1 MALEIVRRIRG
12 NVHGSI
18 DISAL
23 EDLVLAHPYV
33 QRLRRIKQLAF
44 LNYVF
49 PGATHTRFEHSLG
62 VMHLAG
68 VAWSKLK
75 DNQRRLYQSLS
86 RYGHFEDIESEQ
98 GSQHVMHGRLSPTF
112 SLMSYVFQS
121 DYVLQVLRLAGLLHD
136 IGHPPFSHS
145 GERLLP
151 TAEAILAAN
160 PDTSHYIKD
169 YLQDLAKREQSK
181 TGHASPIRHEIFSIL
196 MIDRLFKDIYQ
207 ENERPSIYID
217 PRDVI
222 AVISNAIQPAE
233 DSFLRKHKAY
243 RLCREL
249 ISGELDIDRMDY
261 LIRDSKECGV
271 VYGVFDVERI
281 LDSLQVYFNDHEEQD
296 GLHIAINFSGL
307 AAFEDYLRARHSMY
321 LQLYFHKSSVAAEAM
336 MQNLST
342 RLGSWRLPADLDS
355 YANVDEYNISS
366 AWLEAAESEL
376 QGQALEQF
384 KVDIKD
390 LLMNRQL
397 WKRVFE
403 ISGPKS
409 QIELKPFESACTIL
423 KQAGIEFERVS
434 SGNSLTRF
442 RPRRQDEPS
451 SNYIRLIKKDERQFP
466 RVCPIEDF
474 SSLIRNNTEIA
485 IHRIYVAA
493 KPATSASLD
502 LPEQAKALL
511 MAKNPPAQ

>member
-1 MALEIVRRIRG
+1 MSLEIVRRIRG

-23 EDLVLAHPYV
+23 EDLVLAHPYL

-68 VAWSKLK
+68 VAWAKLK

-86 RYGHFEDIESEQ
+86 RYGHFEDIENEKGNQ
-98 GSQHVMHGRLSPTF
+98 AIMHGRLSPTF
-112 SLMSYVFQS
+112 SLMSYIFQS

-151 TAEAILAAN
+151 SAATILAAN
-160 PDTSHYIKD
+160 PDASDYIKE
-169 YLQDLAKREQSK
+169 YLGELAENEKDAK
-181 TGHASPIRHEIFSIL
+181 DVKPVRHEIFSIL

-207 ENERPSIYID
+207 TEKKPDIYID

-222 AVISNAIQPAE
+222 AVISNVIQPAD
-233 DSFLRKHKAY
+233 DSLLRKHKAH

-281 LDSLQVYFNDHEEQD
+281 LDSLQVYFSDDHDQA

-336 MQNLST
+336 MQNLSQ
-342 RLGSWRLPADLDS
+342 RLGSWHLPAALDD
-355 YANVDEYNISS
+355 YAAIDEYNISA
-366 AWLEAAESEL
+366 AWFEAAEQDLSEDKIN
-376 QGQALEQF
+376 EF
-384 KVDIKD
+384 KTDINE
-390 LLMNRQL
+390 LLMNRKL

-409 QIELKPFESACTIL
+409 QIDLALFEEACNKL
-423 KQAGIEFERVS
+423 SKSGIEFERVS

-466 RVCPIEDF
+466 KVYPIEDF
-474 SSLIRNNTEIA
+474 STLIRNNTEIS
-485 IHRIYVAA
+485 IHRVYVPASYDKHGQYLPHVA
-493 KPATSASLD
+493 KSILLD
-502 LPEQAKALL
+502 R
-511 MAKNPPAQ
+511 